1 MKHHQLS
8 HLLLCASALLT
19 ALILLSGCAAKP
31 SNSDS
36 GESAADVTT
45 TGNPKI
51 DSGEPEADVTTV
63 GNLQYDSAG
72 NFYLDKSDPRDYG
85 NGERYTIMRIAEEM
99 AEEKLPY
106 YQSFKLHIGNGCLYI
121 EDKSAVDS
129 TITKNPFF
137 VIKSA
142 EAYGQTVHPTDL
154 YGNTLNCY
162 GNLEHTV
169 LDIDSHFIFYVAFSG
184 TEMGYTYIMGEEG
197 VYEIEAPY
205 IASAENISS
214 LTEKSLGFYEEDG
227 KLMFMAT
234 TNKFQ
239 VMQEIDN
246 IYRYCTSKDECF
258 REYGTVK
265 FEKDAIRLT
274 TQEVETVGE
283 RIEDFD
289 EGYLKWREMENIDLS
304 LDEYLRQNSEKYP
317 TGIADKEIVLSPDR

>member
-1 MKHHQLS
+1 MKHHPLS
-8 HLLLCASALLT
+8 HLLLSASALLT

-72 NFYLDKSDPRDYG
+72 NFYLDKSDPHDYG
-85 NGERYTIMRIAEEM
+85 NSERYTVLRIAEEM

-121 EDKSAVDS
+121 EDRSAIDD
-129 TITKNPFF
+129 TITQKPYF
-137 VIKSA
+137 VIKSV
-142 EAYGQTVHPTDL
+142 EAYNQTVHPLNQD
-154 YGNTLNCY
+154 GNALNCY
-162 GNLEHTV
+162 GNLGHTV
-169 LDIDSHFIFYVAFSG
+169 LDVDNHFIFYVDFSG
-184 TEMGYTYIMGEEG
+184 TEMGYTFILGEEG
-197 VYEIEAPY
+197 IYEIEAPN
-205 IASAENISS
+205 IESATDVSQ
-214 LTEKSLGFYEEDG
+214 LAEKSLGFYEEDG
-227 KLMFMAT
+227 KLMFKAT

-239 VMQEIDN
+239 VMQAIDN